1 MAFPRRLELLVVV
14 QFLYF
19 RPSWARTVVVDELAR
34 WERPVLHV
42 GDSVVFR
49 AVELSDVYMFHSRR
63 AYKFCILSQ
72 ASLLHSTAGGAPSTS
87 HFRNSLLCDSG
98 TRPGRGTTTRA
109 RQRDTR
115 LLRHARANPP
125 DGTATL
131 AGAVTHRRRRRR
143 GLPPVPAPRP
153 PFHPFQPS
161 PGASAPPPATAPSA
175 STAGSDG
182 GIAFIS
188 SNPAIPLPTGAL
200 DSTAARPP
208 PDAGGGQ
215 PAAGRA
221 LGIQMALS
229 VALAA
234 SFAFWSI

>member
-1 MAFPRRLELLVVV
+1 MRERTHLTVLP
-14 QFLYF
+14 
-19 RPSWARTVVVDELAR
+19 PSPA
-34 WERPVLHV
+34 P
-42 GDSVVFR
+42 SP
-49 AVELSDVYMFHSRR
+49 
-63 AYKFCILSQ
+63 
-72 ASLLHSTAGGAPSTS
+72 TAGDDGGDFLPS
-87 HFRNSLLCDSG
+87 L
-98 TRPGRGTTTRA
+98 P
-109 RQRDTR
+109 
-115 LLRHARANPP
+115 HARRFTPSS
-125 DGTATL
+125 
-131 AGAVTHRRRRRR
+131 
-143 GLPPVPAPRP
+143 
-153 PFHPFQPS
+153 PS

-234 SFAFWSI
+234 SFALWSI